1 MAAGYRL
8 PLPALLLP
16 LTCAALAPRTLTGRS
31 GRSAGPRA
39 RLPRP
44 EPPPLPRWLQPRS
57 LVSPAEKQ
65 RACLL
70 PPDEGPCRALVPR
83 WYYDRYTQSCQEFTY
98 GGCHGNANNFLT
110 LDDCEK
116 SCWTIKSDNRVVS
129 TTMLLKVPKL
139 CRMEADGGPCRSHL
153 RRYAFNLSSMMCE
166 EFIYGGCYGNG
177 NNFRDLQACADHC
190 LPEKSNGDYSC
201 RLHLCNLFFFFVFFF
216 SFIFQAGPSLCYSP
230 KDEGLC
236 SSSVPRYYYDTK
248 TKSCKQFRYTGCG
261 GNANNFVTETD
272 CYNVCRKGKIVSI
285 LFYLAC
291 TCLWKTK
298 EKRPKSSS
306 KICTGSKY
314 FSI

>member
-1 MAAGYRL
+1 MGTGQ
-8 PLPALLLP
+8 PWTPASSLQL
-16 LTCAALAPRTLTGRS
+16 RS
-31 GRSAGPRA
+31 GEPSARPRL
-39 RLPRP
+39 LPRP
-44 EPPPLPRWLQPRS
+44 WAPRQWWSGGFPRFPT
-57 LVSPAEKQ
+57 LGLTQAQKQ

-116 SCWTIKSDNRVVS
+116 SCWTIK
-129 TTMLLKVPKL
+129 KVPKL

-190 LPEKSNGDYSC
+190 LPEKT
-201 RLHLCNLFFFFVFFF
+201 
-216 SFIFQAGPSLCYSP
+216 GPSLCYSP

-285 LFYLAC
+285 LSV
-291 TCLWKTK
+291 TH
-298 EKRPKSSS
+298 R
-306 KICTGSKY
+306 
-314 FSI
+314 